1 MTTKIVLLK
10 HGLKIGEQ
18 TFKKITIREPVL
30 GDLLNAEKVASPANP
45 IAFRCAIIIEC
56 IDALDGQALPLS
68 IDLLKS
74 MKTVDYNSLSEAI
87 GDFDDEGE
95 G

>member
-45 IAFRCAIIIEC
+45 IAFAAR
-56 IDALDGQALPLS
+56 
-68 IDLLKS
+68 
-74 MKTVDYNSLSEAI
+74 SLSSASTPWMARRCR
-87 GDFDDEGE
+87 
-95 G
+95 